1 MARPSEVERE
11 KEEYLMLIHDHL
23 DQAIGLDG
31 QAASIV
37 RQILN
42 RWPQAQKFLLRLDE
56 VLAQNLDQCDLAQKL
71 IQEQLDEGQLKR
83 SGDNRKKQ

>member
-1 MARPSEVERE
+1 MERE